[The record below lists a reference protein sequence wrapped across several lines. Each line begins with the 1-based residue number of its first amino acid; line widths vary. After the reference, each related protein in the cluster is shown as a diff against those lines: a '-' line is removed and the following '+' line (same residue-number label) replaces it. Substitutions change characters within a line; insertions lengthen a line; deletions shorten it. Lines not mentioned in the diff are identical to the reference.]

1 MLEKIKEFSMEDIE
15 TRKAEIAAEIDNA
28 DAEKLNELN
37 EELTALETRKGEIEM
52 ENRKADMKAVVE
64 GAGTVI
70 AAEPVV
76 EKRTLESVK
85 SSEEYVNAYAEYLKT
100 GDDRECRALMTDLVD
115 GGTVPTPT
123 IVDNYINT
131 AWENARIL
139 SRVRKTSIKG
149 TAKYPFEYSADAAFV
164 HTEGAAVSS
173 DTEEALVLGTVTVEP
188 SMIKKW
194 ITITDE
200 VLALKGQAFIDYV
213 WDEIE
218 ERIYEKADSQ
228 LIAAIKAA
236 PASATTSAAGVRVLT
251 PASIDATTIFAAL
264 AELKNAATQPVAIMN
279 KQTYF
284 NQFMSLTDLS
294 NRPIYNV
301 VSDNGR
307 PTYFING
314 VEVIF
319 DNTLA
324 TGANAEIIVGDLRG
338 AIANFPD
345 GEGVKFVN
353 DPYSLAEQDKVKVV
367 GKMYVGLGVVRDGF
381 FCYIHVGA
389 SA

>member
-100 GDDRECRALMTDLVD
+100 GDDRECRTLTTDLVED
-115 GGTVPTPT
+115 GTVPTPT

-131 AWENARIL
+131 AWENARLL

-149 TAKYPFEYSADAAFV
+149 TAKYPFEYSATGAAV
-164 HTEGAAVSS
+164 HTEGDDAP
-173 DTEEALVLGTVTVEP
+173 DEETLVLGTVTIEP

-200 VLALKGQAFIDYV
+200 VLALKGQAFIDYI

-284 NQFMSLTDLS
+284 NQFMSLTDLQ

-353 DPYSLAEQDKVKVV
+353 DPYSLAEYDKVKVV
-367 GKMYVGLGVVRDGF
+367 GKMYVGIGVVRDGF

>member
-85 SSEEYVNAYAEYLKT
+85 ASEEYVNAYAEYLKT
-100 GDDRECRALMTDLVD
+100 GNDRECRALMTDLVD
-115 GGTVPTPT
+115 DGTVPTPT

-284 NQFMSLTDLS
+284 NQFMSLTDLQ